1 MSTLHTVN
9 KSPFERN
16 SLDTC
21 LSVAGSDAT
30 VLMIEDG
37 VSGALQNTV
46 ASSSIS
52 DAMSKGV
59 KFAVLGEDLNAR
71 GLSADRVM
79 DGFTVVDYA
88 GFVELAADH
97 DNVQSWL

>member
-21 LSVAGSDAT
+21 LSLVSNDST
-30 VLMIEDG
+30 VLLIEDG
-37 VSGALQNTV
+37 VSGALQNTT
-46 ASSSIS
+46 ASSRIS

-59 KFAVLGEDLNAR
+59 KFAVLGEDLGAR
-71 GLSADRVM
+71 GLSTDRVL
-79 DGFTVVDYA
+79 DGISVVDYA
-88 GFVELAADH
+88 GFVQLAADH

>member
-21 LSVAGSDAT
+21 LSLAGNGST
-30 VLMIEDG
+30 VLLIEDG
-37 VSGALQNTV
+37 VAGALKNTT
-46 ASSSIS
+46 ATQSIS
-52 DAMSKGV
+52 DAMGKGV
-59 KFAVLGEDLNAR
+59 KFAVLGEDLSAR
-71 GLSADRVM
+71 GLPADRII
-79 DGFTVVDYA
+79 DGISVVDYT
-88 GFVELAADH
+88 GFVQLAADH

>member
-1 MSTLHTVN
+1 MSTLHTIN
-9 KSPFERN
+9 KSPFERG

-21 LSVAGSDAT
+21 LSVAGEGST

-37 VSGALQNTV
+37 VAGALQSTT
-46 ASSSIS
+46 ASAKIS
-52 DAMSKGV
+52 DAMGSGV

-71 GLSADRVM
+71 GLATDRVM
-79 DGFTVVDYA
+79 EGISVVDYA
-88 GFVELAADH
+88 GFVQLAADH

>member
-9 KSPFERN
+9 KSPFDRN

-21 LSVAGSDAT
+21 LSVTKADAT

-37 VSGALQNTV
+37 VAGAMQNTT
-46 ASSSIS
+46 ASAGIS
-52 DAMSKGV
+52 DAMAKGV
-59 KFAVLGEDLNAR
+59 KFAVLGEDLRAR
-71 GLSADRVM
+71 GLPADRVM
-79 DGFTVVDYA
+79 DGFSVVDYA
-88 GFVELAADH
+88 GFVQLSADH

>member
-21 LSVAGSDAT
+21 LLVVSDDST
-30 VLMIEDG
+30 VLLIEDG
-37 VSGALQNTV
+37 VSAALQNTT
-46 ASSSIS
+46 ATQSIS
-52 DAMSKGV
+52 DAMGNGV
-59 KFAVLGEDLNAR
+59 KFAVLGEDLKAR
-71 GLSADRVM
+71 GLPSDRVI
-79 DGFTVVDYA
+79 DGISVVDYS
-88 GFVELAADH
+88 GFVQLAADH

>member
-21 LSVAGSDAT
+21 LSLADDTAT
-30 VLMIEDG
+30 VLLIEDG
-37 VSGALQNTV
+37 VAGALQDTV
-46 ASSSIS
+46 ASGQIS
-52 DAMSKGV
+52 EAMGKGI

-79 DGFTVVDYA
+79 DGIEVVDYS
-88 GFVELAADH
+88 GFVQLAADH

>member
-9 KSPFERN
+9 KSPFDRN

-21 LSVAGSDAT
+21 LSVTKADAT

-37 VSGALQNTV
+37 VAGAMQNTT
-46 ASSSIS
+46 ASASIS
-52 DAMSKGV
+52 DAMGKGV
-59 KFAVLGEDLNAR
+59 KFAVLGEDLSAR
-71 GLSADRVM
+71 GLPADRVM
-79 DGFTVVDYA
+79 DGISVVDYA
-88 GFVELAADH
+88 GFVQLSADH

>member
-9 KSPFERN
+9 KSPFDRN

-21 LSVAGSDAT
+21 LSVTKADST

-37 VSGALQNTV
+37 VAGAMQNTA
-46 ASSSIS
+46 ASASIS
-52 DAMSKGV
+52 DAMAKGV
-59 KFAVLGEDLNAR
+59 KFAVLGEDLSAR
-71 GLSADRVM
+71 GLPADRVM
-79 DGFTVVDYA
+79 DGISIVDYA
-88 GFVELAADH
+88 GFVQLSADH

>member
-21 LSVAGSDAT
+21 LSIAGEGAT
-30 VLMIEDG
+30 VLLIEDG
-37 VSGALQNTV
+37 VVGALQNTT
-46 ASSSIS
+46 ASSAIS
-52 DAMSKGV
+52 DAMGKGV

-71 GLSADRVM
+71 GLAADRVI
-79 DGFTVVDYA
+79 DGVSLVDYA
-88 GFVELAADH
+88 GFVQLAADH

>member
-21 LSVAGSDAT
+21 LSVTGSDAT

-79 DGFTVVDYA
+79 DGITVVDYA
-88 GFVELAADH
+88 GFVQLAADH

>member
-9 KSPFERN
+9 KSPFDRN

-21 LSVAGSDAT
+21 LSVTKSDAT

-37 VSGALQNTV
+37 VAGAMQNTT
-46 ASSSIS
+46 ASANIS
-52 DAMSKGV
+52 DAMAKGV

-71 GLSADRVM
+71 GLPADRVM
-79 DGFTVVDYA
+79 DGISIVDYA
-88 GFVELAADH
+88 GFVQLSADH

>member
-21 LSVAGSDAT
+21 LSLASNGSS
-30 VLMIEDG
+30 VLLIEDG
-37 VSGALQNTV
+37 VAGALQNTTA
-46 ASSSIS
+46 ASDITN
-52 DAMSKGV
+52 AMGKGI
-59 KFAVLGEDLNAR
+59 KFAVLGEDLGAR
-71 GLSADRVM
+71 GLSEDRVI
-79 DGFTVVDYA
+79 DGISVVDYA
-88 GFVELAADH
+88 EFVQLAADH

>member
-9 KSPFERN
+9 KSPFERT

-21 LSVAGSDAT
+21 LSLTGNGST
-30 VLMIEDG
+30 VLLIEDG
-37 VSGALQNTV
+37 VAGALQNTT
-46 ASSSIS
+46 ASQSIS

-71 GLSADRVM
+71 GLSAERLM
-79 DGFTVVDYA
+79 DGVTVVDYA
-88 GFVELAADH
+88 GFVQLAADH
-97 DNVQSWL
+97 DNVQNWL

>member
-21 LSVAGSDAT
+21 LSITGSGST

-37 VSGALQNTV
+37 VAGALQNTT
-46 ASSSIS
+46 ASPAIA

-59 KFAVLGEDLNAR
+59 NFAVLGEDLDAR
-71 GLSADRVM
+71 GLSKDRVI
-79 DGFTVVDYA
+79 DGVNVVDYA
-88 GFVELAADH
+88 GFVQLAADH

>member
-21 LSVAGSDAT
+21 LLLIKNDST

-37 VSGALQNTV
+37 VAGALQNTT
-46 ASSSIS
+46 ASQSIS
-52 DAMSKGV
+52 DAMSEGV

-71 GLSADRVM
+71 GLSADRVI
-79 DGFTVVDYA
+79 DGISVVDYA
-88 GFVELAADH
+88 GFVQLAADH
-97 DNVQSWL
+97 DNVQNWL

>member
-9 KSPFERN
+9 KSPFERTT
-16 SLDTC
+16 LDTC
-21 LSVAGSDAT
+21 LSVVTEGAT

-37 VSGALQNTV
+37 VAGALQNTS
-46 ASSSIS
+46 AAGTIA
-52 DAMSKGV
+52 DAMGKGI

-71 GLSADRVM
+71 GLATDRVI
-79 DGFTVVDYA
+79 DGISVVDYA
-88 GFVELAADH
+88 GFVQLAADH

>member
-21 LSVAGSDAT
+21 LTLTGNDSI
-30 VLMIEDG
+30 VLLIEDG
-37 VSGALQNTV
+37 VAGAMQNTT
-46 ASSSIS
+46 ASQSIS
-52 DAMSKGV
+52 DAMSSGV

-71 GLSADRVM
+71 GLPADRVLE
-79 DGFTVVDYA
+79 GISVVDYA
-88 GFVELAADH
+88 GFVQLAADH

>member
-16 SLDTC
+16 SLETC
-21 LSVAGSDAT
+21 LSVSTSGST
-30 VLMIEDG
+30 VLLIEDG
-37 VSGALQNTV
+37 VGGALQNTS
-46 ASSSIS
+46 ASELVSG
-52 DAMSKGV
+52 AMANGI

-71 GLSADRVM
+71 GLAADRVM
-79 DGFTVVDYA
+79 DGISVVDYA
-88 GFVELAADH
+88 GFVQLAADH